1 MYIYCER
8 ETCEAEWGWRL
19 ALDFVC
25 SSFFLQQQRQ
35 QCSDQTATKHISFL
49 CPCTTTPLLPPS
61 LQHCLVLS
69 CSTAASLLCRKSFTN
84 SASCLPPTPPLPSTN
99 FTSLDISQHTHVLHQ
114 GREMSPENDFPPE
127 RRRWCPPSPAPATLV
142 LVVTL
147 YEVGPVSRAPPLY
160 STPIVSTPSH
170 ISGSVLIT
178 QH

>member
-1 MYIYCER
+1 M
-8 ETCEAEWGWRL
+8 GL
-19 ALDFVC
+19 AACIGFC
-25 SSFFLQQQRQ
+25 LQQFFCTSSSTSAQIKPRQ
-35 QCSDQTATKHISFL
+35 NTFPSFAPVL
-49 CPCTTTPLLPPS
+49 QPPS
-61 LQHCLVLS
+61 SPLQHCLVLS
-69 CSTAASLLCRKSFTN
+69 CSTAASVLCRKSFTN

-114 GREMSPENDFPPE
+114 GRAMSPENDFPPE

-147 YEVGPVSRAPPLY
+147 YDVGPVSRAPPLY

-170 ISGSVLIT
+170 ISGSVLI

>member
-1 MYIYCER
+1 MYVYCER
-8 ETCEAEWGWRL
+8 ETAEAEWGWRP
-19 ALDFVC
+19 ALDFAAAA
-25 SSFFLQQQRQ
+25 FFFAAALVLR
-35 QCSDQTATKHISFL
+35 SNRDKTHFL
-49 CPCTTTPLLPPS
+49 PLPLYYNPPS

-69 CSTAASLLCRKSFTN
+69 CSTVASLLCRKSFTN

-147 YEVGPVSRAPPLY
+147 YEVGPVSPAPPLY

-170 ISGSVLIT
+170 ISGSVLT
-178 QH
+178 KL